1 MHTAQIRANFAQ
13 NQPSKRLLRKKAEKS
28 RLMTLKRNPLSRA
41 LRRDSSPKGT
51 PYGNAAKIPVS
62 TKAVPLGKVAANEVS
77 RRKG

>member
-1 MHTAQIRANFAQ
+1 M
-13 NQPSKRLLRKKAEKS
+13 RKKS
-28 RLMTLKRNPLSRA
+28 SDDFGGNPLSRA

-51 PYGNAAKIPVS
+51 PYGDAAKFLVS

>member
-13 NQPSKRLLRKKAEKS
+13 NQPSKRLLRKKAEKKS
-28 RLMTLKRNPLSRA
+28 SDDFEENPLSRA

-51 PYGNAAKIPVS
+51 PYGDAAKFLVS